1 MKVRIRL
8 SYRVLFL
15 VLGTVFLVI
24 FFAARIINNQFR
36 SSIVDTMANR
46 DEAMLEKVA
55 TTISNVSDCEYQ
67 QLLTVKSMIESTLK
81 SDYSEN
87 EDLYKTILK
96 GICKEN
102 DLIAK
107 TWLSI
112 DNGHVTGRSDGRQI
126 VSAEKSQYGID
137 IDSKEID
144 YDIDTREDAYYAV
157 RDNGTAIVGE
167 PKTTQQ
173 EGTKRTMT
181 FTIAVPIDKNGSTIG
196 ALGADININN
206 LRTLIDTTCIEGGES
221 ITILSANNMI
231 LDYYNPDLI
240 GLQIDEID
248 STMINADTTQANFF
262 IIKGAMGIDSVYCT
276 KKVVV
281 PANLDNHWQLI
292 ANTSMKEIE
301 SQIGE
306 SLTFVTKVIVFG
318 LVLLAIIIFILSV
331 KIVTPINKVNS
342 IIKKLSLGQVD
353 DALKMDVDTNDEL
366 GQMADSSNKV
376 VQGLL
381 QVTKFAENIGNGNS
395 DYNFTPLSDKDVLGN
410 AIIEMKNSL
419 DHAKEEEKQRRDEE
433 AQLNWA
439 SNGINLFNKVLRVD
453 NNDIKV
459 LAEEIIKNLTLY
471 LDSQMGALYI
481 VPNNREGVDLVA
493 HIGFDKEKA
502 INNSFV
508 APGDGLIGRAYL
520 EKETIFISEIP
531 ADMDKI
537 SSGLGRALPKSAL
550 VVPLIYNKTLVGLI
564 EIYSFKILQQYQ
576 IAFVEKLS
584 ENIASTISTVKIN
597 GETAQLLEKSK
608 KQAEVLEQ
616 QEEEIRQNMEEMQA
630 TQEESTQK
638 EEELTSIIAGFCS
651 IVPIVHYDTSRRIT
665 DANEDFVNL
674 LKTKKEKLIGKI
686 HKSEL
691 FMNEK
696 EQAEHDKFWEEL
708 LDGKIMETEELFV
721 DGKKNMWLLERFIPV
736 KDASTNE
743 ITEIMAI
750 GIDITEQKKIEERI
764 QMVQEGV
771 LPDDLKKNLGKQEIE
786 VRQRLIDLTHLNM
799 VYKNDD
805 KKITII
811 LKRYQEQIPAQ
822 IADIGDSVKR
832 RDYRVMKM
840 DIKSLKTK
848 INYLGIKPIY
858 NALDEM
864 LTLIAENKD
873 LTSIPEIFKSIK
885 DNWDLAYAELVE
897 LMGNEA

>member
-8 SYRVLFL
+8 SYRVLFV

-36 SSIVDTMANR
+36 ASIIETMANR
-46 DEAMLEKVA
+46 NASMLEKVA
-55 TTISNVSDCEYQ
+55 TTISNVSDCEHQ
-67 QLLTVKSMIESTLK
+67 KLMTVKSMVESTLDK
-81 SDYSEN
+81 DYSEN
-87 EDLYKTILK
+87 EPIFYEFLK
-96 GICKEN
+96 GICDGN
-102 DLIAK
+102 NMVASS
-107 TWLSI
+107 WLSI
-112 DNGHVTGRSDGRQI
+112 DNGYVTGFSDGRQTI
-126 VSAEKSQYGID
+126 SAINSQYGIET
-137 IDSKEID
+137 DSKTVD
-144 YDIDTREDAYYAV
+144 YDVELNNDPFYTV
-157 RDNGTAIVGE
+157 RDNESAFVDE
-167 PKTTQQ
+167 PKIIQQ
-173 EGTKRTMT
+173 DGSKRTME
-181 FTIAVPIDKNGSTIG
+181 FCIAVPIVKDGTTIG
-196 ALGADININN
+196 ALGTYININN
-206 LRTLIDTTCIEGGES
+206 LRTLVDTTCIKSEEP

-231 LDYYNPDLI
+231 LDYFNPDLI
-240 GLQIDEID
+240 GLQIAEID
-248 STMINADTTQANFF
+248 SAFINADTTHADFF
-262 IIKGAMGIDSVYCT
+262 IIKGSKGADSVYCT
-276 KKVVV
+276 KKLVSH
-281 PANLDNHWQLI
+281 ANLGNQWQLI
-292 ANTSMKEIE
+292 ANSSMAEIE
-301 SQIGE
+301 SQIND
-306 SLTFVTKVIVFG
+306 SLTFVTKVIILG

-331 KIVTPINKVNS
+331 KIVKPINKVNS
-342 IIKKLSLGQVD
+342 IINKLSLGQVD
-353 DALKMDVDTNDEL
+353 DALKMEVESNDEL

-395 DYNFTPLSDKDVLGN
+395 DYKFTPLSDKDVLGN

-419 DHAKEEEKQRRDEE
+419 DHAKEEEVQRREDE

-453 NNDIKV
+453 NNDIKI

-471 LDSQMGALYI
+471 LDSQMGALY
-481 VPNNREGVDLVA
+481 VTQSNHEGVELVS

-502 INNSFV
+502 ASNSFV
-508 APGDGLIGRAYL
+508 APGDGLIGRAFL

-531 ADMDKI
+531 ANMDKI

-550 VVPLIYNKTLVGLI
+550 VVPLIYNKNLVGLI
-564 EIYSFKILQQYQ
+564 EIYSFKVLKQYQ

-597 GETAQLLEKSK
+597 SETAQLLEKSK

-638 EEELTSIIAGFCS
+638 EEELTSIIDGFCS

-665 DANEDFVNL
+665 DANDDFVNL
-674 LKTKKEKLIGKI
+674 LNTKKEKLIGKI

-708 LDGKIMETEELFV
+708 LEGNIMETEEMFA
-721 DGKKNMWLLERFIPV
+721 DSKKNMWLLERFIPV

-743 ITEIMAI
+743 ITEIVAV
-750 GIDITEQKKIEERI
+750 GIDISEQKRIEERI
-764 QMVQEGV
+764 QMVQEGI
-771 LPDDLKKNLGKQEIE
+771 LPEDLKKNLGKQDIE
-786 VRQRLIDLTHLNM
+786 VKQRLIDLTHLNL

-832 RDYRVMKM
+832 RDYKVMKM

-848 INYLGIKPIY
+848 INYLGIKTIY

-864 LTLIAENKD
+864 LTLIDENKD
-873 LTSIPEIFKSIK
+873 MTSIPNIYETIK
-885 DNWDLAYAELVE
+885 ANWELAYAELVE
-897 LMGNEA
+897 ILGNEA

>member
-8 SYRVLFL
+8 SYRVLFV

-36 SSIVDTMANR
+36 VSIIDTMANR
-46 DEAMLEKVA
+46 NSSMLEKVA

-67 QLLTVKSMIESTLK
+67 ELLTVKSMIESTL
-81 SDYSEN
+81 DNNYIEN
-87 EDLYKTILK
+87 EELYKSFLNN
-96 GICKEN
+96 ICKEN
-102 DLIAK
+102 NLIAK
-107 TWLSI
+107 AWLSI
-112 DNGHVTGRSDGRQI
+112 DNSYISDMSDSRRL
-126 VSAEKSQYGID
+126 VYAENSQYGID
-137 IDSKEID
+137 IESKDVE
-144 YDIDTREDAYYAV
+144 YYTELHDDPFYTV
-157 RDNGTAIVGE
+157 RDNESAVVDE
-167 PKTTQQ
+167 PKLSQQ

-181 FTIAVPIDKNGSTIG
+181 FCIAVPIVKDGSTIG
-196 ALGADININN
+196 ALGADISINN
-206 LRTLIDTTCIEGGES
+206 LRTLIDTTCIEDEKS

-231 LDYYNPDLI
+231 LDYFNPDLI
-240 GLQIDEID
+240 GLQIAEID
-248 STMINADTTQANFF
+248 SSMFKSDTTQANFF
-262 IIKGAMGIDSVYCT
+262 IIKGSTGADSVYCS
-276 KKVVV
+276 KKMVA
-281 PANLDNHWQLI
+281 PANLGNTWQLI
-292 ANTSMKEIE
+292 ASSSALDIN

-306 SLTFVTKVIVFG
+306 SLDFVTKVIIFG
-318 LVLLAIIIFILSV
+318 LALLAIIIFILSV
-331 KIVTPINKVNS
+331 KIVKPINKVNS
-342 IIKKLSLGQVD
+342 IINKLSLGQVD
-353 DALKMDVDTNDEL
+353 DALKMDIESNDEL

-395 DYNFTPLSDKDVLGN
+395 DYKFTPLSDKDVLGN

-419 DHAKEEEKQRRDEE
+419 DRAKEEEVQRREEE

-453 NNDIKV
+453 NNDIKI

-471 LDSQMGALYI
+471 LDSQMGALY
-481 VPNNREGVDLVA
+481 VTQSNREGVELIS

-502 INNSFV
+502 ANNSFV
-508 APGDGLIGRAYL
+508 APGDGLIGRAFL

-531 ADMDKI
+531 ANMDKI

-564 EIYSFKILQQYQ
+564 EIYSFKVLQQYQ

-630 TQEESTQK
+630 TQEESTEK
-638 EEELTSIIAGFCS
+638 EEELTSIISGFCS
-651 IVPIVHYDTSRRIT
+651 IVPIVHYDTSRRII
-665 DANEDFVNL
+665 DANEDFLNL

-696 EQAEHDKFWEEL
+696 EQSEHDKFWEEL
-708 LDGKIMETEELFV
+708 LEGNIMETEEMFV

-743 ITEIMAI
+743 ITEIVAV

-764 QMVQEGV
+764 QMVQEGI
-771 LPDDLKKNLGKQEIE
+771 LPEDLKKNLGKQEIE
-786 VRQRLIDLTHLNM
+786 VKQRLVDLTHLNM

-832 RDYRVMKM
+832 RDYKVMKM

-864 LTLIAENKD
+864 LTLIADNKD
-873 LTSIPEIFKSIK
+873 MTSIPQIYETIK
-885 DNWDLAYAELVE
+885 ANWDLAYTELVE
-897 LMGNEA
+897 LLGNEA